1 MVFLFRKVKCIITV
15 AVGGGL
21 NSPMDVTTK
30 NPAWEK
36 LTYKEK
42 NHQLFL
48 REKELL
54 DGFLEHGAISQAQ
67 HDRSLHDLIEKMGK

>member
-1 MVFLFRKVKCIITV
+1 
-15 AVGGGL
+15 
-21 NSPMDVTTK
+21 MDVTID
-30 NPAWEK
+30 NSAWEK

-67 HDRSLHDLIEKMGK
+67 HDKSLHDLIEKMGEKA

>member
-1 MVFLFRKVKCIITV
+1 
-15 AVGGGL
+15 
-21 NSPMDVTTK
+21 MDTIVDSHH
-30 NPAWEK
+30 WEK

-48 REKELL
+48 REKALL

-67 HDRSLHDLIEKMGK
+67 HDKSLHDLIEKMGEKE

>member
-1 MVFLFRKVKCIITV
+1 MKEEIK
-15 AVGGGL
+15 
-21 NSPMDVTTK
+21 DWTT
-30 NPAWEK
+30 

-48 REKELL
+48 RQKALL

-67 HDRSLHDLIEKMGK
+67 HDKSLRDLTVKMGESE